1 MKKYE
6 VVIHYEGAISYIIEA
21 DSALEAEKMAK
32 KEFDE
37 ATPLEDIAEG
47 LMFHCDDCWEIQE
60 G

>member
-32 KEFDE
+32 KEFNE
-37 ATPLEDIAEG
+37 ETPLEDIAEG
-47 LMFHCDDCWEIQE
+47 LMFYCEDCYAIQE
-60 G
+60 D